1 MLEEAVALELLQQVE
16 LIFVMAE
23 MVVELMVKLER
34 AENLVAQHI
43 LVPVAVVEL
52 KQMVVL
58 LALVILQV
66 LRLPRFHRDRVVV
79 VIEIVKI
86 VLLLVGVAVAT
97 MAVAA
102 AVQVLAAAAAQD
114 M

>member
-1 MLEEAVALELLQQVE
+1 M
-16 LIFVMAE
+16 
-23 MVVELMVKLER
+23 ELMVKLEW

-66 LRLPRFHRDRVVV
+66 LRLPRVHRDRVVV
-79 VIEIVKI
+79 VIEIVII